1 MYLPPTGEFDKVMI
15 EAQERVIN
23 EYIKAIL
30 DSKRSQFKPGSKNER
45 RKASN
50 QLKAE
55 AKKISQGFMEHS
67 RKINPDRANILKP
80 LAEILGLDNDP
91 MLSLEVGSFAKSHSV
106 KPGHIYQLLLVRG
119 DISKSQAKEIS
130 EDSRKIN
137 ENISE
142 EDRAKEDRRRR
153 TENLRMSRS
162 YYGELPNFF
171 DKIPDQSY

>member
-1 MYLPPTGEFDKVMI
+1 MFSGEFDKIMI
-15 EAQERVIN
+15 QAQERVIS

-30 DSKRSQFKPGSKNER
+30 DPKRSQFKTGSKNDR
-45 RKASN
+45 RKAAN

-55 AKKISQGFMEHS
+55 AKKISQGFLEQT
-67 RKINPDRANILKP
+67 RKINVDRANIIKP
-80 LAEILGLDNDP
+80 LADILLLDNDG
-91 MLSLEVGSFAKSHSV
+91 MLALEVGSFAKSHNV
-106 KPGHIYQLLLVRG
+106 KAGHIYQLLIARG

-162 YYGELPNFF
+162 YYGELPNLFEN
-171 DKIPDQSY
+171 IPDLNY

>member
-1 MYLPPTGEFDKVMI
+1 MSLFPTGEFDKVMI

-30 DSKRSQFKPGSKNER
+30 DPKRSQFKPGSKTER

-67 RKINPDRANILKP
+67 RKINPDRTNILKP
-80 LAEILGLDNDP
+80 LAEILGQDNDP
-91 MLSLEVGSFAKSHSV
+91 MLALEVGSFAKSHSV
-106 KPGHIYQLLLVRG
+106 KPSHIYQLLLVRG

-153 TENLRMSRS
+153 TDNLRMSRS

-171 DKIPDQSY
+171 NNIPDHSY